1 MDKQWYVIYTKP
13 KNEKKV
19 NQRLVDKNI
28 QTFLPLQKT
37 LRQWSD
43 RKKKVEI
50 PVFSSYLFVRIDIKH
65 KYDVLETNGVVRFVN
80 YLGKPAIVR
89 EHEIEAI
96 RFLLNNYTEIKAE
109 SLAIGSRLEIKA
121 GTLKGNTGIV
131 VKHKNGSVSLALEN
145 LGYQLIASIPVNQI
159 ALAAF

>member
-43 RKKKVEI
+43 RKKKVEV
-50 PVFSSYLFVRIDIKH
+50 PVFSSYLFVRIDIKN
-65 KYDVLETNGVVRFVN
+65 KYDVLETYGVVRFVN

-96 RFLLNNYTEIKAE
+96 QFLLNNYTEIKAE
-109 SLAIGSRLEIKA
+109 SLSIGSRLEIKA
-121 GTLKGNTGIV
+121 GALKGNTGIV
-131 VKHKNGSVSLALEN
+131 VKHKNGSVSLAME
-145 LGYQLIASIPVNQI
+145 
-159 ALAAF
+159 